1 MACKSSAIGLFQN
14 DHAWSTSKYF
24 GVAFSRSKDCTHRIE
39 VSGLIDIFTDAWFA
53 VEAPRPGLQFDA
65 TVEAG
70 LEGIEAAGR
79 NLQ

>member
-1 MACKSSAIGLFQN
+1 MACKSSAIGLFRN
-14 DHAWSTSKYF
+14 DHEWSTSKYF
-24 GVAFSRSKDCTHRIE
+24 EVAFPGPRTAHRIE

-53 VEAPRPGLQFDA
+53 VEAPRPGLQFHA
-65 TVEAG
+65 AVEAG

>member
-1 MACKSSAIGLFQN
+1 MTTRGARQN
-14 DHAWSTSKYF
+14 ILGWRFLDPRTA
-24 GVAFSRSKDCTHRIE
+24 HRIE